1 MKLPRIAIDN
11 YQFTIMIFIMLA
23 FAGIVSYL
31 KMPRT
36 ENPSIQVPGA
46 SVIVIYPGANP
57 KDLEELIAIPL
68 EEAINELDDIKSIE
82 TSIRDGIVSVGVE
95 FIFGTDAKEKYDE
108 VVSIVNSTRNK
119 LPDDIYSLQ
128 TIRWSTSDVNI
139 IQLAFV
145 SDMASYSAMRKTAE
159 GLKKEIER
167 IEGIRKVEL
176 SACPEQE
183 ISISLD
189 AEKMALMNITVD
201 QVAAAVRASNTKIPG
216 GSLVLGSKSF
226 ALKSNAVY
234 EDLKDIENTVVQ
246 SYNGQLVY
254 LGDIASVRIE
264 DKEQDYIGR
273 LNGRRAIFLAA
284 QQKEDMNLFD
294 IMKKVKNVTSEYKNK
309 IPRNIELKWVF
320 DQSYFVNNRING
332 FLLNLLQGILLVGV
346 MIFLTMGFRSSL
358 LTMLALPLSI
368 VIGFWVIHISGF
380 GLQQISIAG
389 LIVALGMLV
398 DNSIVMVQNI
408 NRFLGMGYSKRE
420 AAIKGSEQIGWP
432 IVSATLT
439 TVAAFI
445 PIIMMKDEAGEFI
458 KSLPVAI
465 ISTLMASLFIALTLT
480 PFLASRVFKKPEDED
495 HATGFLRWIHWI
507 IENPYNKILKL
518 ALRKRTNAIILTVA
532 IFIVTIFVFI
542 EFVGVSFFPKAEQP
556 QFLIRINLPEGTHIS
571 KADKAARFVERV
583 LDTLPDVVH
592 YATNVGHGNP
602 RIYYNTFTKNY
613 AENYAEFYV
622 RLKKYDVEKFDLLV
636 KQLRKIF
643 STYPGGEIIIKEFE
657 QGTPVLAPV
666 VVTVRGENFDNIK
679 ASSIVIEN
687 FLKKIPGVINCEN
700 ELNKIK
706 SDLYFSINKDKAS
719 YFGVPTYEID
729 RTLRTLTS
737 GAAISSFRNKD
748 GKEFDITLRMQKKEC
763 VELNDLK
770 KIYIRSVTGKQIP
783 LFQLVDMS
791 FQQSPSLITRKNL
804 QRSANVTADIIKGY
818 TLDNVLKP
826 LTEFLDSY
834 KFPDGVTYTIAGEL
848 ENRQK
853 SFGGMTEAIIIAML
867 VIFAILVIQFRSFKQ
882 PFIIFV
888 TIPLALIGAI
898 WALFIT
904 GNTFSFTAFIGL
916 ISLVGIVVNNAI
928 ILVDYSNKLVAEGK
942 NVNEA
947 VKEAGKTRFTPIILT
962 SFTTIGGLLPLTFGG
977 GTLWAP
983 MAWGIIGGLL
993 TSTMLTLLIIPVI
1006 YVMVTK
1012 E

>member
-31 KMPRT
+31 NMPRT

-46 SVIVIYPGANP
+46 SVVVIYPGASP

-82 TSIRDGIVSVGVE
+82 TSIRDGVVSVGVE
-95 FIFGTDAKEKYDE
+95 FVFGTDAKEKYDE
-108 VVSIVNSTRNK
+108 VVTIVNATRNK
-119 LPDDIYSLQ
+119 LPDDIYSIE
-128 TIRWSTSDVNI
+128 TIRWSTADVNI
-139 IQLAFV
+139 MQLAFV
-145 SDMASYSAMRKTAE
+145 SDLADYSVMKKTAD

-167 IEGIRKVEL
+167 IEGIRKVEVL
-176 SACPEQE
+176 ACPEQE
-183 ISISLD
+183 INISLD
-189 AEKMALMNITVD
+189 AEKMALMNITID
-201 QVAAAVRASNTKIPG
+201 QVAAAIKASNTKIPG
-216 GSLVLGSKSF
+216 GSLVLGSRNFSM
-226 ALKSNAVY
+226 KSNAVY
-234 EDLKDIENTVVQ
+234 DNLKDIENTVVQ

-254 LGDIASVRIE
+254 LRHIATVRLE
-264 DKEQDYIGR
+264 DKEQNYIGR

-284 QQKEDMNLFD
+284 QQKEDLNLFD
-294 IMKKVKNVTSEYKNK
+294 IMKRVKNVTSDYSKK
-309 IPRNIELKWVF
+309 LPKSIELRWVF

-332 FLLNLLQGILLVGV
+332 FLSNLLQGIVLVGL
-346 MIFLTMGFRSSL
+346 MILLSMGIRSSL

-368 VIGFWVIHISGF
+368 VIGFWILHVSGF

-398 DNSIVMVQNI
+398 DNSIVVVQNI
-408 NRFLGMGYSKRE
+408 NRFLGMGYNKRE
-420 AAIKGSEQIGWP
+420 AAIKATEQIGWP
-432 IVSATLT
+432 VVSSTLT

-445 PIIMMKDEAGEFI
+445 PIILMKDEAGEFI

-465 ISTLMASLFIALTLT
+465 IATLMASLFIALTLT
-480 PFLASRVFKKPEDED
+480 PFLASKIFKQPEDEE
-495 HATGFLRWIHWI
+495 HATGFLRWIHWT
-507 IENPYNKILKL
+507 IENPYNKILTI
-518 ALRKRTNAIILTVA
+518 ALRKKTNTLILATAV
-532 IFIVTIFVFI
+532 FILSVFVFF

-556 QFLIRINLPEGTHIS
+556 HFLIRINLPEGTHIS
-571 KADKAARFVERV
+571 KSDKSARFVEGI

-592 YATNVGHGNP
+592 YTTNVGHGNP
-602 RIYYNTFTKNY
+602 RIYYNTFEKNF

-622 RLKKYDVEKFDLLV
+622 RLKKYDAEKFDLLINR
-636 KQLRKIF
+636 LRKIF
-643 STYPGGEIIIKEFE
+643 ATYPEGEIIIKEFE

-666 VVTVRGENFDNIK
+666 VVTVRGDNFDSIK
-679 ASSIVIEN
+679 SASIVIEN
-687 FLKKIPGVINCEN
+687 YLKKIPGVINCEN

-706 SDLYFSINKDKAS
+706 SDLQFTINKDKAS
-719 YFGVPTYEID
+719 YFGVPSVEID
-729 RTLRTLTS
+729 RTLRTLTG
-737 GAAISSFRNKD
+737 GASISSFRDKD
-748 GKEFDITLRMQKKEC
+748 GKEFDITLRMQKNGR

-770 KIYIRSVTGKQIP
+770 KIYVRSVTDRQIP
-783 LFQLVDMS
+783 LFQLADLS

-804 QRSANVTADIIKGY
+804 QRSANITADFMRGY
-818 TLDNVLKP
+818 TLDDVLKP
-826 LTEFLDSY
+826 LTEFLDNY
-834 KFPDGVTYTIAGEL
+834 TFPEGVAYSVAGEL

-867 VIFAILVIQFRSFKQ
+867 VIFAILVVQFRSFKQ

-888 TIPLALIGAI
+888 TIPLALIGAV

-928 ILVDYSNKLVAEGK
+928 ILVDYSNKLVTEGK
-942 NVNEA
+942 DITEA
-947 VKEAGKTRFTPIILT
+947 VKESAKTRFTPIILT

-983 MAWGIIGGLL
+983 LAWCIIGGLF
-993 TSTMLTLLIIPVI
+993 TSTMLTLIIIPII
-1006 YVMVTK
+1006 YIMVSK
-1012 E
+1012 K